1 MGVCISSGVVMQNV
15 LCVLGFIASNLVL
28 SRTVVV
34 AVVFV
39 GDDEVGTP

>member
-1 MGVCISSGVVMQNV
+1 MEVCISSGVVMQNV
-15 LCVLGFIASNLVL
+15 PVLGFIASNLVVL

-39 GDDEVGTP
+39 RDDEVGTP

>member
-15 LCVLGFIASNLVL
+15 RVLGFIASNLVVL